1 MARTKAQTKTKEPVK
16 VRFKQL
22 ANGNQSIYLD
32 CYVNG
37 KRSYEFLNLYLVKE
51 NTPVDKQQNK
61 ATLNA
66 ANNIKAQRVIE
77 IANGKAGITKDKSTK
92 ILLNEWMQICKEA
105 AAKEPQ
111 GASWANQIGNAI
123 WYIDK
128 FCKDVALAD
137 VDAEFCRGF
146 ARYLKTAKSIR
157 FNTPLK
163 PNTANIYFVSLAKCL
178 RMAVNK
184 KLIAANPTAEMTG
197 KEKPQAEQGQRDF
210 LTIDEVKQM
219 MAADCP
225 NQVIKQA
232 YLFSCLC
239 GLRIS
244 DVRALVWGDIKGDEV
259 QIRMQKTKHVI
270 NVPLSDEAKKWLPNR
285 DNNAVTDRVF
295 NLPKQ
300 ANTICTNLK
309 KWAAAA
315 GVEKVVTFH
324 TARHTFAT
332 IMLTQG
338 ADLYTISKL
347 LGHSKMET
355 TQIYATL
362 LDEAKAKAVSK
373 FDGLFG

>member
-1 MARTKAQTKTKEPVK
+1 MARTKQTKAKEPVK
-16 VRFKQL
+16 VRAKQL
-22 ANGNQSIYLD
+22 ANGNKSLYLD

-37 KRSYEFLNLYLVKE
+37 KRSYEFLSLYI
-51 NTPVDKQQNK
+51 TPEHTAIDKQQNK

-66 ANNIKAQRVIE
+66 ANAIKAQRVME
-77 IANGKAGITKDKSTK
+77 IANGKAGITKEKITK

-111 GASWANQIGNAI
+111 GKSWSMQIGNAI

-128 FCKDVALAD
+128 FCKDVALSD

-184 KLIAANPTAEMTG
+184 KLIAANPIAEMTG

-210 LTIDEVKQM
+210 LSVEEVKQM
-219 MAADCP
+219 MIADCP

-232 YLFSCLC
+232 YMFSCMC

-244 DVRALVWGDIKGDEV
+244 DIRALTWGDINGNEV

-270 NVPLSDEAKKWLPNR
+270 NVPLSEEAKKWLPAR
-285 DNNAVTDRVF
+285 GGAAEKVF
-295 NLPKQ
+295 DLPKQ
-300 ANTICTNLK
+300 ANTISKHLK
-309 KWAAAA
+309 KWATAA
-315 GVEKVVTFH
+315 GVDKVVTFH

-362 LDEAKAKAVSK
+362 LDKQKEAAVNMLNNI
-373 FDGLFG
+373 F

>member
-1 MARTKAQTKTKEPVK
+1 MAKKTIKAKEPIK
-16 VRFKQL
+16 IRFKQL
-22 ANGNQSIYLD
+22 ANGNRSIYLD

-37 KRSYEFLNLYLVKE
+37 KRSYEFLNLYIIPE
-51 NTPVDKQQNK
+51 QTAIDKQQNK
-61 ATLNA
+61 NTMNA
-66 ANNIKAQRVIE
+66 ANNIKAQRVMD
-77 IANGKAGITKDKSTK
+77 IANGKAGITKEKSTK
-92 ILLNEWMQICKEA
+92 ILLNEWMQICKDA

-111 GASWANQIGNAI
+111 GKSWSNQIGNAI

-128 FCKDVALAD
+128 FCKDVLLSD

-178 RMAVNK
+178 RMAVNQ
-184 KLIAANPTAEMTG
+184 KLISSNPTAEMTG
-197 KEKPQAEQGQRDF
+197 KEKPQPEQGQRDY
-210 LTIDEVKQM
+210 LVIDEVKQM
-219 MAADCP
+219 IAADCP
-225 NQVIKQA
+225 NPIIKNS
-232 YLFSCLC
+232 YLFSCFC

-244 DVRALVWGDIKGDEV
+244 DIRALKWGDIKSDEV
-259 QIRMQKTKHVI
+259 QIRMQKTKHII

-285 DNNAVTDRVF
+285 GNNAASDKVF

-300 ANTICTNLK
+300 SNTICANLK

-315 GVEKVVTFH
+315 GVDKVVTFH

-355 TQIYATL
+355 TQVYATL

-373 FDGLFG
+373 FDGLFD